1 MRVLAIAL
9 ALASCTAPQPPA
21 STPPPP
27 PPPAPPA
34 DAKPAEPE
42 ALAPTGCA
50 VVVQPSAPGHTS
62 VEPEDMICTH
72 GDSALEC
79 AAGFDGEAR
88 HCYHAIGGKVARAR
102 GDLAV
107 GFAEHR
113 LWCCPGAR

>member
-21 STPPPP
+21 TP

-34 DAKPAEPE
+34 PPADAAAEPE

-50 VVVQPSAPGHTS
+50 VMVQPSAPGHTS
-62 VEPEDMICTH
+62 VEPEDMICNH
-72 GDSALEC
+72 GDLALEC
-79 AAGFDGEAR
+79 PAGFDGEAR
-88 HCYHAIGGKVARAR
+88 HCSHAIGGKVARAR
-102 GDLAV
+102 GDLAA

-113 LWCCPGAR
+113 LWCCPCAR